1 MADNMTVVI
10 TGGGTGIG
18 EATSKMML
26 NAGYDVIS
34 VGLHKPDWSHNKF
47 YAVELD
53 LLDEAATIEFAAKLA
68 GEEDVTHFV
77 HNAGMILPNL
87 LEDASTKDLL
97 TLTKLHANAALIF
110 MQALVPR
117 MKERK
122 FGRVVFNSSRARLGL
137 QTRSA
142 YSYSKAGII
151 GMARTWALELAPYG
165 ITVNC
170 IAPGPILTDNFWDL
184 VEKDSPE
191 QEEAAA
197 RIPVGRLGLPDDVA
211 RAIVFFADPANSFV
225 TGQTL
230 YVCGGVSVFSG

>member
-1 MADNMTVVI
+1 MTDNMTVVI

-47 YAVELD
+47 HAVELD

-68 GEEDVTHFV
+68 GEGDVTHFV

-87 LEDASTKDLL
+87 LEDASTEDLL

>member
-1 MADNMTVVI
+1 
-10 TGGGTGIG
+10 
-18 EATSKMML
+18 
-26 NAGYDVIS
+26 
-34 VGLHKPDWSHNKF
+34 
-47 YAVELD
+47 
-53 LLDEAATIEFAAKLA
+53 
-68 GEEDVTHFV
+68 
-77 HNAGMILPNL
+77 
-87 LEDASTKDLL
+87 
-97 TLTKLHANAALIF
+97 
-110 MQALVPR
+110 
-117 MKERK
+117 
-122 FGRVVFNSSRARLGL
+122 
-137 QTRSA
+137 
-142 YSYSKAGII
+142 
-151 GMARTWALELAPYG
+151 MARTWALELAPYG